1 MVRRYLR
8 PLMVIGFVVL
18 LILGVIGSQLPS
30 IGAGLILHPFHR
42 RFVASPPFMCRT
54 VTLQG
59 EGVTL
64 QGWRG
69 EGLGNRRGT
78 LIYLH
83 GVADNRASGAG
94 VIERFRKRGFDV
106 LAYDSRAHGDSG
118 GDACTYGPLEKQDL
132 RRVLD
137 TVRPGPIVLVGSSL
151 GAAVALQLA
160 ADEPRVSAVVAA
172 ESFSDLRTVVT
183 ERAPFFFTSG
193 IIEQSIHLAEQQGH
207 FQIDA
212 ANPALAAK
220 TIKAPVLLIH
230 GAVDVDTRPDH
241 TRRIFSALAGP
252 KRLILVPGAGHNQSL
267 QGDVWSEIERWID
280 SVIIVPPEVLG
291 LGNEPDRPSN

>member
-1 MVRRYLR
+1 MIRRYRR
-8 PLMVIGFVVL
+8 PLIVFGFVVL
-18 LILGVIGSQLPS
+18 VILGVIASQLPS

-42 RFVASPPFMCRT
+42 PVFASPPSMCRT

-69 EGLGNRRGT
+69 ETVGGRRGT

-83 GVADNRASGAG
+83 GIADNRASGAG
-94 VIERFRKRGFDV
+94 VMERFRKRGFDV
-106 LAYDSRAHGDSG
+106 VAYDSRAHGESG
-118 GDACTYGPLEKQDL
+118 GDACTYGFFEKQDL

-137 TVRPGPIVLVGSSL
+137 TVRPGPIVLIGSSL

-160 ADEPRVSAVVAA
+160 ADEPRLSAVVAA

-193 IIEQSIHLAEQQGH
+193 IIEQSIRLAEQKGH

-212 ANPALAAK
+212 ANPALAAR

-241 TRRIFSALAGP
+241 ARRIFAALAGP

-280 SVIIVPPEVLG
+280 SILIARPEVRG
-291 LGNEPDRPSN
+291 PGIDGDRPSN